1 MKNILK
7 TVVLLLCLL
16 LTPKEM
22 QGSAMFP
29 TEEARVLAG
38 LVCGECKGCSREE
51 RRAVIHVP
59 LNRAN
64 SPGWWGRDLMEI
76 MTKPKQFAHYDV
88 PMCRWNLPRRSDG
101 LEWSPGMVYLHN
113 KILLE
118 IREDVLKALEGR
130 SKDLSGGSTY
140 FHARR
145 LGNIWN
151 HLQEVSVPHHWHHRF
166 FQGD

>member
-1 MKNILK
+1 M
-7 TVVLLLCLL
+7 
-16 LTPKEM
+16 
-22 QGSAMFP
+22 
-29 TEEARVLAG
+29 
-38 LVCGECKGCSREE
+38 
-51 RRAVIHVP
+51 
-59 LNRAN
+59 
-64 SPGWWGRDLMEI
+64 
-76 MTKPKQFAHYDV
+76 
-88 PMCRWNLPRRSDG
+88 
-101 LEWSPGMVYLHN
+101 SPGMVYLHN